1 MKEKSDVGFGGSVSG
16 LWLGRLPGCGDG
28 SKPVQTDREKQGSQK
43 GVFEQIKQKGWE
55 PDCLVS
61 ENGKRLLEGGV
72 RKVIVRY
79 PEY

>member
-1 MKEKSDVGFGGSVSG
+1 MWGWKQTSPNGQRKTGFPEGG
-16 LWLGRLPGCGDG
+16 L
-28 SKPVQTDREKQGSQK
+28 
-43 GVFEQIKQKGWE
+43 EQIKQKGWE

-61 ENGKRLLEGGV
+61 EKGKSLLEGGV